1 MGPMIKKKLVE
12 MWDRIKTRLDNATT
26 PEKVQK
32 FYTTTVIIAAVLII
46 ITTICTVYVNDYY
59 RADTEAIIEAIEASE
74 NIGCYSYTE
83 GVRIYKGEGHGTTGI
98 IFYPGGKV
106 EYTSYE
112 PLMYA
117 LADKGFVVVLC
128 EMPFNLAVLD
138 INAADGVI
146 DALLEIESWY
156 ICGHSLGGS
165 MAASYI
171 AKRSDKIDGLVLL
184 GSYSSADVS
193 NVKVLSIY
201 GSNDGVM
208 NRKKYAKY
216 KDNLPE
222 SLTEI
227 IIEGGNHAGFGMYGA
242 QKGDGEAEISSVE
255 QINYTAEC
263 IAEFIK

>member
-1 MGPMIKKKLVE
+1 MIKKKLAE
-12 MWDRIKTRLDNATT
+12 MWEQFKTRLDNATT
-26 PEKVQK
+26 PKKVQK
-32 FYTTTVIIAAVLII
+32 FYTATVIIAAVLIV
-46 ITTICTVYVNDYY
+46 ITTFCSIYVNDYY
-59 RADTEAIIEAIEASE
+59 RADSEAIIEAIEASE

-83 GVRIYKGEGHGTTGI
+83 GVKVYKSEDSGKTGI

-117 LADKGFVVVLC
+117 LAERGIVAVLC

-138 INAADGVI
+138 MNAADDIIETMPEI
-146 DALLEIESWY
+146 DSWY

-171 AKRSDKIDGLVLL
+171 AKQSDKIDGLVLL
-184 GSYSSADVS
+184 ASYSTADVS

-208 NRKKYAKY
+208 NRKKYKKY
-216 KDNLPE
+216 KNNLPE

-242 QKGDGEAEISSVE
+242 QKGDGEAEISNIK
-255 QINYTAEC
+255 QITYTADC